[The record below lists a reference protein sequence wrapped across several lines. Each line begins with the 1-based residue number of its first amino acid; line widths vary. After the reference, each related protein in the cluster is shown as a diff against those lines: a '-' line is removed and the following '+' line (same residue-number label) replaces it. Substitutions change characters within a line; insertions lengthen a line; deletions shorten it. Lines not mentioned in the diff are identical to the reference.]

1 MSIMMAL
8 GLAGTMICLGMFCRA
23 KIPFLRNMLVPS
35 SVVAGVLGFILM
47 NVLAAIPVEL
57 AQAGGGEAA
66 ATNFLQYVFR
76 VSSNEFTEIVSHVIN

>member
-57 AQAGGGEAA
+57 A
-66 ATNFLQYVFR
+66 
-76 VSSNEFTEIVSHVIN
+76 